1 MHFGLS
7 PEQQELASTVTKVL
21 AKSADSMAVRAAT
34 ESETGFDA
42 RLWETLCE
50 QVGVAALAIP
60 EEYDGFGASFFE
72 TSVVFEELGKA
83 LVPTPLLSSVVT
95 AEALLGSGDAALCA
109 ELLPQL
115 AAGTVATLAWAG
127 TSGPVDAPIGVQA
140 QGDTLT
146 GTVEAVLDG
155 DNAEILLVAA
165 LDGGT
170 PTLFVVDPAAV
181 TIEQVPAVD
190 TTLRFATLTFAGTP
204 GRRVAGDGAAALA
217 RAHRAGTAAVAA
229 LQVGGAQRALDMTVA
244 YSLERV
250 QFGRQIGSF
259 QALKHRMADM
269 LVEVETS
276 RSISWAASYA
286 VATDADDVAVLTAS
300 AASACGDAF
309 MHVAGEAVQ
318 LHGGIA
324 ITWEHDVSWIFKR
337 AQALNQLFGLPHQHR
352 ALLPL

>member
-7 PEQQELASTVTKVL
+7 PEQQELAGTVRKVL
-21 AKSADSMAVRAAT
+21 ARSADSMAVRAAT
-34 ESETGFDA
+34 ESATGFDA
-42 RLWETLCE
+42 ALWETLCE

-60 EEYDGFGASFFE
+60 EEYDGFGATFFE
-72 TSVVFEELGKA
+72 TSVVLEELGKA
-83 LVPTPLLSSVVT
+83 LAPVPLLSSVVT
-95 AEALLGSGDAALCA
+95 AEALLGSGDAAVCG
-109 ELLPQL
+109 ELLPQI

-127 TSGPVDAPIGVQA
+127 VTGAADAPIGVRA
-140 QGDTLT
+140 EGDALT
-146 GTVEAVLDG
+146 GTVQAVLDG
-155 DNAEILLVAA
+155 DNAELIVVAA
-165 LDGGT
+165 LDGDA
-170 PTLFVVDPAAV
+170 PALFVVAPDAV
-181 TIEQVPAVD
+181 RIEQVPAMD
-190 TTLRFATLTFAGTP
+190 TTLRFATLTFEGAP
-204 GRRVAGDGAAALA
+204 ARRIAGDGSAALA

-229 LQVGGAQRALDMTVA
+229 LQVGGAQRALDMTVG

-250 QFGRQIGSF
+250 QFGRLIGSF

-286 VATDADDVAVLTAS
+286 VATDADDADVLTAS

-324 ITWEHDVSWIFKR
+324 ITWEHDISWVFKR